1 MFYFRS
7 CIVSKFSK
15 LAKKRLLGTTWTTK
29 IYQVIPSAAFNNW
42 ELWRLGNQI
51 LPRAQM
57 LMVKDPSPALSILDN
72 RKTSATDMMLTNLLT
87 NTSPNLPPRA
97 IH

>member
-1 MFYFRS
+1 
-7 CIVSKFSK
+7 
-15 LAKKRLLGTTWTTK
+15 LLGTTWITK

-72 RKTSATDMMLTNLLT
+72 RKTSATDMVPSNVLT
-87 NTSPNLPPRA
+87 NTSPNHPHRA
-97 IH
+97 NH